1 MKQNLIFD
9 ADDTL
14 WENNVL
20 FEQAVEAFIDYA
32 GHATLSR
39 AEVRARLDEI
49 ERVNVRR
56 YGYGVDSFE
65 RSLTECLGVLRADA
79 SPSVDADGS
88 TVHADAAAIRRMC
101 EPIRAN
107 VIELIDGV
115 LDTLHV
121 LSTRHRLFL
130 LTKGDQ
136 AQQAAKIEASGLADL
151 FADVTIVPEKEP
163 AVYARFVGE
172 RQLAPDETWM
182 IGNSPKS
189 DIRPALEAGLG
200 AVLVPHPMTWTLEH
214 DEVPH
219 THERFREV
227 TPFAALSTHF

>member
-20 FEQAVEAFIDYA
+20 FERAVEDFIDHV
-32 GHATLSR
+32 GHPTLTR
-39 AEVRARLDEI
+39 VQVRERLEEI
-49 ERVNVRR
+49 ERVNVRSH
-56 YGYGVDSFE
+56 GYGVDSFE
-65 RSLTECLGVLRADA
+65 RSLTECLTVLRADV
-79 SPSVDADGS
+79 PLADGDL
-88 TVHADAAAIRRMC
+88 VALRAMC

-115 LDTLHV
+115 IDTLHE
-121 LSTRHRLFL
+121 LASRHQLFL
-130 LTKGDQ
+130 LTKGDH

-151 FADVTIVPEKEP
+151 FADLTIVPEKEP
-163 AVYARFVGE
+163 AVYTRFISD
-172 RQLAPDETWM
+172 RQLAPDDTWM

-189 DIRPALEAGLG
+189 DIRPALQAGLG
-200 AVLVPHPMTWTLEH
+200 AVLVPHPMTWSLEH
-214 DEVPH
+214 DDVPH

-227 TPFAALSTHF
+227 SPFAGLTMHF